1 MEGFCV
7 YQSQDLADNRAQL
20 RSRRLAVYIPAG
32 LLLILTLVSFFLRW
46 PQAVTMILC
55 VLLCSHIIFC
65 YTMFISPVLAYGQHI
80 DHALNGRV
88 RDAQGAFV
96 QMEDQAVL
104 REGLYFYPMTINVGA
119 TLRENG
125 DRLFYYDAHL
135 PLPDWQAGETLT
147 LTSYDNRVTA
157 WARGEQ

>member
-1 MEGFCV
+1 M
-7 YQSQDLADNRAQL
+7 YQPSDYQENRDQL
-20 RSRRLAVYIPAG
+20 RRRATAVGAPAVALLA
-32 LLLILTLVSFFLRW
+32 LTLLSFFLRW

-104 REGLYFYPMTINVGA
+104 REGLYFYPMTINVGDKGLA
-119 TLRENG
+119 ED
-125 DRLFYYDAHL
+125 DRLFYYDANL
-135 PLPDWQAGETLT
+135 PRPAWQPGEQLVI
-147 LTSYDNRVTA
+147 TSYDNRVTA
-157 WARGEQ
+157 WKAAE

>member
-1 MEGFCV
+1 M

-46 PQAVTMILC
+46 PQGVTAALTILF
-55 VLLCSHIIFC
+55 CSVVIFC
-65 YTMFISPVLAYGQHI
+65 YTLLISPVKIYGRHL
-80 DHALNGRV
+80 DHALHGHTHETR
-88 RDAQGAFV
+88 GAFV
-96 QMEDQAVL
+96 GFEAEPVT
-104 REGLYFYPMTINVGA
+104 REGLLFYPMTINVGA